1 MIDGYFHV
9 KLGSYKYRLATNSDD
24 QHYSARLVPL
34 NISNAQI
41 VQSSDPKYDLRPD
54 TAVWEMT
61 DWSGGE
67 GTKKFDNETGN
78 QYDLSYNIDALH
90 TPGSIRLSNAV
101 EAAGINRTGTLVKA
115 SDKLFHFSSSDDT
128 IGTYSGNLANTTWD
142 EQDAGT
148 ISDSDYFGVRGD
160 GDGKYIYMPI
170 GSLNDIYRY
179 EPHATYT
186 NDMAD
191 TDKWVDADSQA
202 VFDRPLVKIGNKIFV
217 VHLDGTKIS
226 VVEYST
232 TATPTVSPTEIFVA
246 YEGNLDAGSN
256 QGIVCR
262 GDNELFVCVRTKA
275 GESILYRITPAS
287 ALGEAFGTEV
297 GRFPGFSVDCIW
309 YASGVLLLAGTST
322 TTGVD
327 KRTIYYVK
335 GTELGSFGLI
345 RQDATFTDAKL
356 ITSTDASRMDRTFFL
371 APTGSASNYW
381 TLFTIDLLTGAI
393 FGGPE
398 FSAVRDPN
406 SVVDFLGRT
415 FVSENKGS
423 ASTQTY
429 RTASTYATSGELI
442 TAVHD
447 FDIGEEKTL
456 MSIRLSTEPLPAN
469 TAVQVYYQDDQDG
482 TWTSAGTYDTDS
494 GTGTTFKISTDS
506 SSVKFKNL
514 QLKIKL
520 TTSDATTTP
529 VVRSVQV
536 RCTPTEYVRE
546 WDMLLD
552 ISDEDAQAQGRA
564 FTGAQ
569 LIDYIKAEATNENII
584 QFNNG
589 YETPSAGSYDE
600 HDVMIR
606 EYNINLTSAG
616 QGVANIKVR
625 EVE

>member
-9 KLGSYKYRLATNSDD
+9 QLGSYKYRLASNSLDA
-24 QHYSARLVPL
+24 HYTAKLVAL
-34 NISNAQI
+34 NASNAQ
-41 VQSSDPKYDLRPD
+41 VTQSSDQQLDLNPD
-54 TAVWEMT
+54 SLVWEST

-67 GTKKFDNETGN
+67 GSKKWDPQKANM
-78 QYDLSYNIDALH
+78 YDISYRVDALH
-90 TPGSIRLSNAV
+90 TPGSLRLANTV
-101 EAAGINRTGTLVKA
+101 ETSGINRTGTLVKA

-217 VHLDGTKIS
+217 VHLDGAKVS

-232 TATPTVSPTEIFVA
+232 TASPTVSPTEIFVA

-398 FSAVRDPN
+398 FAAVRDPN

-423 ASTQTY
+423 SNTQTY
-429 RTASTYATSGELI
+429 RTAGTYSTSGELI
-442 TAVHD
+442 TSVHD

-506 SSVKFKNL
+506 SSVKFRNL

-520 TTSDATTTP
+520 TTSDTAATP

-564 FTGAQ
+564 FTGSQ
-569 LIDYIKAEATNENII
+569 LIDYLKAEATNENII
-584 QFNNG
+584 QFDNG
-589 YETPSAGSYDE
+589 YETPTSGSYDE

-616 QGVANIKVR
+616 QGVASIKVR

>member
-34 NISNAQI
+34 NISNAQV

-456 MSIRLSTEPLPAN
+456 MSIRLATEPLPAN

-506 SSVKFKNL
+506 ASVKFKNL

-520 TTSDATTTP
+520 TTSDATATP

>member
-34 NISNAQI
+34 NISNAQV

-78 QYDLSYNIDALH
+78 EYDLSYNIDALH
-90 TPGSIRLSNAV
+90 TPGSIRLANAV

-160 GDGKYIYMPI
+160 GDGKHIYMPI

-191 TDKWVDADSQA
+191 TTKWVDADSQ
-202 VFDRPLVKIGNKIFV
+202 VKFGRPLVKIGNKIFV
-217 VHLDGTKIS
+217 VHLDGSKIS